1 MNGFADRLSATAFV
15 FRGYNVTNL
24 GRSAELLAHPKFGP
38 VIEPYLKEAGETC
51 AEVTGQ
57 PVDLA
62 ARIRR
67 REEADLDHYAEAVAL
82 VMAMEI
88 AQIRLLR
95 DFYGVDYSQAR
106 MAFGYSLGEIAALV
120 AGGVMEMRHALRVPL
135 SVAKDCAELARDT
148 TLGVLFSRGPALD
161 AEAVERLC
169 LRINQAGQGVIGI
182 SAYLSPNSLLLS
194 GQGKTMDRFADLMS
208 EWLPQRLYL
217 RKNDYHWPPLHTPIM
232 WQRAI
237 PNRSAVMMHTVP
249 GAMQPPVPPVLS
261 MVTGKM
267 SYTDLNCRDM
277 MARWIDHPQRL
288 WDVVYETLAQGIEL
302 IVHVGPEPNL
312 VPATFNRL
320 AENVKSQLATRSWA
334 GIGLRAISRAV
345 RRPWLAK
352 LLPQRSAL
360 LRAPLVEQVVL
371 EDWLLSQDV

>member
-38 VIEPYLKEAGETC
+38 VIEPYLKEAGEAC
-51 AEVTGQ
+51 ADVTGQ

-82 VMAMEI
+82 VMAMEM

-95 DFYGVDYSQAR
+95 DFFGVDYSQAR

-120 AGGVMEMRHALRVPL
+120 AGGVMDMRHALRVPL

-194 GQGKTMDRFADLMS
+194 GQGQTMDRFADLMS

-217 RKNDYHWPPLHTPIM
+217 RKNDYRWPPLHTPIM
-232 WQRAI
+232 WQRRF
-237 PNRSAVMMHTVP
+237 PT
-249 GAMQPPVPPVLS
+249 
-261 MVTGKM
+261 
-267 SYTDLNCRDM
+267 
-277 MARWIDHPQRL
+277 ARP
-288 WDVVYETLAQGIEL
+288 
-302 IVHVGPEPNL
+302 
-312 VPATFNRL
+312 
-320 AENVKSQLATRSWA
+320 
-334 GIGLRAISRAV
+334 
-345 RRPWLAK
+345 
-352 LLPQRSAL
+352 
-360 LRAPLVEQVVL
+360 
-371 EDWLLSQDV
+371 